1 MRIHLIFG
9 GVLLK
14 KMIIQRNHVLTKKS
28 NDVIIY
34 SRDGFPK
41 GVEIIGLFPQEL
53 SITKRIG
60 KNKIQE
66 YINLPIEVTSYLRDK
81 ERK

>member
-1 MRIHLIFG
+1 
-9 GVLLK
+9 
-14 KMIIQRNHVLTKKS
+14 MIIQRNHVLTKKS